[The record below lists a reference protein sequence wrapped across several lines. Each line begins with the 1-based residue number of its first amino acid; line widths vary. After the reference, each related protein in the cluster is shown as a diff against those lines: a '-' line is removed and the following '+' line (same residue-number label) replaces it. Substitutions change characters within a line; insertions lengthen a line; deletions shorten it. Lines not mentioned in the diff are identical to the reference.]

1 MSASVIRLVMP
12 AKSEYLIL
20 ARLAL
25 AGIAR
30 ETPIEESVLADL
42 KLAVTEACGNA
53 VRHAYA
59 GAPGV
64 VEVRFA
70 VEPGSIEIVVSDD
83 GDAQH
88 VAATL
93 PAGPSADDG
102 LAESGMGLAIIEAV
116 VDALEVAPR
125 GGGNNGTVVRM
136 TKRLATPPAADA
148 G

>member
-1 MSASVIRLVMP
+1 MSASVVRLVMP

-83 GDAQH
+83 GDAQR
-88 VAATL
+88 AAPAL
-93 PAGPSADDG
+93 PATMPADG
-102 LAESGMGLAIIEAV
+102 EPPESGMGLAIIEAV
-116 VDALEVAPR
+116 VDELDVSARDGADR
-125 GGGNNGTVVRM
+125 GTVVRM
-136 TKRLATPPAADA
+136 TKRLTAQHAAD
-148 G
+148 